1 MYLHVSCC
9 RHYAAKLDGCGLDL
23 ENQVRK
29 SYRSLVIQL
38 IEFYKVFSH
47 PPTK

>member
-1 MYLHVSCC
+1 MMN

-29 SYRSLVIQL
+29 AYQALLIQL
-38 IEFYKVFSH
+38 IESYRVFSR
-47 PPTK
+47 PPSKLAK